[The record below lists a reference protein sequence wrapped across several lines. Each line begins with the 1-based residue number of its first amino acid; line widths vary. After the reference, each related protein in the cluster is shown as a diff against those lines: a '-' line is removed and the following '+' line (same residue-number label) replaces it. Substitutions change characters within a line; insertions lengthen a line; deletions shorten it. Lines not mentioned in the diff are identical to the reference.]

1 MSTNLEKITEA
12 PASRRKR
19 QSVWLLPFAILLG
32 FALLFA
38 LLFRDRLLP
47 ATAVNVRPALGIEE
61 RSSVSPTAT
70 ESNTGGR
77 LLFQASGW
85 IEPDPLPMRATAL
98 TDGVVDEVHVLEGQL
113 VKRGDL
119 LATLID
125 IDALL
130 ERDNMA
136 ASLDETKAMFDA
148 HCVGTQV
155 SLHQMEIEKAG
166 LEADRADADEASDKL
181 RRIESLPPNAVPETE
196 RIAARFDNTRKA
208 AAVIAREA
216 RIGEIA
222 QDLNRIAYEILAIQS
237 KIKMEEIKLVQA
249 ELALS
254 RTRIHAPSDARVLEL
269 FAAPGQKKMIGM
281 DDMESAT
288 IAMLYDPS
296 RLQVRVD
303 VPLAD
308 ASGLSVGQH
317 ANIRCNLLPDQVF
330 KGEVTRIT
338 GAADLQRN
346 TLQAK
351 VRILDPDEKLRP
363 EMLSRVE
370 FLDTGISTTTEA
382 VEGRH
387 SVAVYV
393 PEQALREDI
402 VWLCDP
408 DTNRAIRREVSV
420 SSTVRENLLRIEEGI
435 LPGEWIIL
443 DPPATLQPNQRL
455 KPNHVFSK

>member
-1 MSTNLEKITEA
+1 
-12 PASRRKR
+12 
-19 QSVWLLPFAILLG
+19 
-32 FALLFA
+32 
-38 LLFRDRLLP
+38 
-47 ATAVNVRPALGIEE
+47 
-61 RSSVSPTAT
+61 
-70 ESNTGGR
+70 
-77 LLFQASGW
+77 
-85 IEPDPLPMRATAL
+85 MRATAL